1 MKQKVDSYNFRLEI
15 YLRFFPRKKFT
26 NPFSMELFFKSGK
39 DLLSKKKISKSF
51 FRKNFLRKKLSPEK
65 FSPKILSTHL
75 KDFETNLLL
84 EKISSPKKKMI
95 NLLQETKKKVE
106 EKNLLSR
113 FPEFN
118 RRSIFAAA
126 LYEKLAA
133 DANQFVPAENI
144 LKSEANI
151 GLLGREDECECLSEL
166 FFMRAHGIIHDA
178 CGRAYCEM
186 GVGKGYCYAVENPT
200 IFMKSSPFL
209 GHISGIAFCI
219 WNRKKLRKIFE

>member
-1 MKQKVDSYNFRLEI
+1 
-15 YLRFFPRKKFT
+15 
-26 NPFSMELFFKSGK
+26 
-39 DLLSKKKISKSF
+39 
-51 FRKNFLRKKLSPEK
+51 
-65 FSPKILSTHL
+65 
-75 KDFETNLLL
+75 
-84 EKISSPKKKMI
+84 MI

-166 FFMRAHGIIHDA
+166 FFHA
-178 CGRAYCEM
+178 
-186 GVGKGYCYAVENPT
+186 
-200 IFMKSSPFL
+200 SS
-209 GHISGIAFCI
+209 
-219 WNRKKLRKIFE
+219 WNNSRCLRKSLLRNGSWERVLLRG

>member
-1 MKQKVDSYNFRLEI
+1 MKKIIFKKSSPDFGKPQKFHDFVFSSPEFKQKSFPPEKRFHFSRRKIRRIQKNCFKLD
-15 YLRFFPRKKFT
+15 FFPDKLWKT
-26 NPFSMELFFKSGK
+26 IFSQ
-39 DLLSKKKISKSF
+39 
-51 FRKNFLRKKLSPEK
+51 
-65 FSPKILSTHL
+65 
-75 KDFETNLLL
+75 
-84 EKISSPKKKMI
+84 KMI

-106 EKNLLSR
+106 AKNLLSR

-126 LYEKLAA
+126 LYEELAA
-133 DANQFVPAENI
+133 EANQFVPAENI

>member
-1 MKQKVDSYNFRLEI
+1 M
-15 YLRFFPRKKFT
+15 
-26 NPFSMELFFKSGK
+26 
-39 DLLSKKKISKSF
+39 
-51 FRKNFLRKKLSPEK
+51 RKKLSPEK

-84 EKISSPKKKMI
+84 EKISPQKMI

-113 FPEFN
+113 FPEFD

-126 LYEKLAA
+126 LYEKLTAE
-133 DANQFVPAENI
+133 ANQFVPAENI

>member
-1 MKQKVDSYNFRLEI
+1 
-15 YLRFFPRKKFT
+15 
-26 NPFSMELFFKSGK
+26 
-39 DLLSKKKISKSF
+39 
-51 FRKNFLRKKLSPEK
+51 
-65 FSPKILSTHL
+65 
-75 KDFETNLLL
+75 
-84 EKISSPKKKMI
+84 MI

-113 FPEFN
+113 FPEFD

-166 FFMRAHGIIHDA
+166 FFHA
-178 CGRAYCEM
+178 
-186 GVGKGYCYAVENPT
+186 
-200 IFMKSSPFL
+200 SS
-209 GHISGIAFCI
+209 
-219 WNRKKLRKIFE
+219 WNNSRCLRKSLLRNGSWERVLLRG

>member
-1 MKQKVDSYNFRLEI
+1 
-15 YLRFFPRKKFT
+15 
-26 NPFSMELFFKSGK
+26 MELSSFEKY
-39 DLLSKKKISKSF
+39 LL
-51 FRKNFLRKKLSPEK
+51 P
-65 FSPKILSTHL
+65 
-75 KDFETNLLL
+75 
-84 EKISSPKKKMI
+84 KKMI

-113 FPEFN
+113 FPEFD

-126 LYEKLAA
+126 LYEELAA
-133 DANQFVPAENI
+133 VPAAPAVAAENI

>member
-1 MKQKVDSYNFRLEI
+1 MKFSKYISFQKFFFFLKKIIFKKSSPDFGKPQKFHDFVFSSPEFKQKS
-15 YLRFFPRKKFT
+15 FP
-26 NPFSMELFFKSGK
+26 
-39 DLLSKKKISKSF
+39 
-51 FRKNFLRKKLSPEK
+51 PEK
-65 FSPKILSTHL
+65 DSTSPGERSSEFRRFHFNQTFSP
-75 KDFETNLLL
+75 TNFG
-84 EKISSPKKKMI
+84 KQSSPQKMI

-113 FPEFN
+113 FPEFD

-133 DANQFVPAENI
+133 VPAENI

>member
-1 MKQKVDSYNFRLEI
+1 MKI
-15 YLRFFPRKKFT
+15 YFER
-26 NPFSMELFFKSGK
+26 
-39 DLLSKKKISKSF
+39 
-51 FRKNFLRKKLSPEK
+51 K
-65 FSPKILSTHL
+65 FSP
-75 KDFETNLLL
+75 DFG
-84 EKISSPKKKMI
+84 KFHDFVFSSPEFKQKSFPAGFLQGFASLKNIFSPKKMI

-113 FPEFN
+113 FPEFD

-126 LYEKLAA
+126 LYEELAA
-133 DANQFVPAENI
+133 VPAENI

-151 GLLGREDECECLSEL
+151 GLLGQEDECECLSEL

>member
-1 MKQKVDSYNFRLEI
+1 MISFSDPLNLNRNLFLLKKIPLLPEKDQVNSEDFILIRL
-15 YLRFFPRKKFT
+15 FPRQT
-26 NPFSMELFFKSGK
+26 L
-39 DLLSKKKISKSF
+39 
-51 FRKNFLRKKLSPEK
+51 KNI
-65 FSPKILSTHL
+65 FSP
-75 KDFETNLLL
+75 
-84 EKISSPKKKMI
+84 KKMI

-113 FPEFN
+113 FPEFD

-126 LYEKLAA
+126 LYEELAA
-133 DANQFVPAENI
+133 VPAENI

>member
-1 MKQKVDSYNFRLEI
+1 
-15 YLRFFPRKKFT
+15 
-26 NPFSMELFFKSGK
+26 MELFSNLEKIFSP
-39 DLLSKKKISKSF
+39 KKKKKKFKKF

-84 EKISSPKKKMI
+84 EKNIFSPKKMI

-113 FPEFN
+113 FPEFD

-126 LYEKLAA
+126 LYEELAA
-133 DANQFVPAENI
+133 EAATAGAVNQFVPAENI

>member
-1 MKQKVDSYNFRLEI
+1 MI
-15 YLRFFPRKKFT
+15 
-26 NPFSMELFFKSGK
+26 LFFHP
-39 DLLSKKKISKSF
+39 LNLNRNL
-51 FRKNFLRKKLSPEK
+51 FRR
-65 FSPKILSTHL
+65 
-75 KDFETNLLL
+75 
-84 EKISSPKKKMI
+84 EKISPNFQSHFQFGKNQSLKNTFFLQGFTSLKNIFSPKKMI

-113 FPEFN
+113 FPEFD

-133 DANQFVPAENI
+133 VPAAPAVAAENI

>member
-1 MKQKVDSYNFRLEI
+1 
-15 YLRFFPRKKFT
+15 
-26 NPFSMELFFKSGK
+26 
-39 DLLSKKKISKSF
+39 
-51 FRKNFLRKKLSPEK
+51 
-65 FSPKILSTHL
+65 
-75 KDFETNLLL
+75 
-84 EKISSPKKKMI
+84 MI

-106 EKNLLSR
+106 AKNLLSR

-133 DANQFVPAENI
+133 EANQFVPAENI

-151 GLLGREDECECLSEL
+151 GLLGQEDECECLSEL

>member
-1 MKQKVDSYNFRLEI
+1 
-15 YLRFFPRKKFT
+15 
-26 NPFSMELFFKSGK
+26 
-39 DLLSKKKISKSF
+39 
-51 FRKNFLRKKLSPEK
+51 
-65 FSPKILSTHL
+65 
-75 KDFETNLLL
+75 
-84 EKISSPKKKMI
+84 MI
-95 NLLQETKKKVE
+95 NLLQETKKKVW

-126 LYEKLAA
+126 LYEELAA
-133 DANQFVPAENI
+133 EANQFVPAENI
-144 LKSEANI
+144 LKSEPTLACW
-151 GLLGREDECECLSEL
+151 GGKMSVKCLSEL

>member
-1 MKQKVDSYNFRLEI
+1 MKYI
-15 YLRFFPRKKFT
+15 LR
-26 NPFSMELFFKSGK
+26 
-39 DLLSKKKISKSF
+39 
-51 FRKNFLRKKLSPEK
+51 
-65 FSPKILSTHL
+65 
-75 KDFETNLLL
+75 
-84 EKISSPKKKMI
+84 ISSPDFGKPQKLHDFVFVSTGFELKSFPAGKDFPKLSISFPVWKESKFKKHFFFYQAGRFASLKKYLLPKKMI
-95 NLLQETKKKVE
+95 NLLQETKKKIE
-106 EKNLLSR
+106 AKNLLSR

-126 LYEKLAA
+126 LYEELAA
-133 DANQFVPAENI
+133 EANQFVPAVNI

>member
-1 MKQKVDSYNFRLEI
+1 MENPKISFFHPLNLNRNLFLLKKIPLLPEKDQANSEDFILIRL
-15 YLRFFPRKKFT
+15 FPRQT
-26 NPFSMELFFKSGK
+26 LEN
-39 DLLSKKKISKSF
+39 
-51 FRKNFLRKKLSPEK
+51 
-65 FSPKILSTHL
+65 
-75 KDFETNLLL
+75 NLL
-84 EKISSPKKKMI
+84 PKKMI
-95 NLLQETKKKVE
+95 NLLQETKKKVW

-113 FPEFN
+113 FPEFD

-133 DANQFVPAENI
+133 EANQFVPAENI

>member
-1 MKQKVDSYNFRLEI
+1 
-15 YLRFFPRKKFT
+15 
-26 NPFSMELFFKSGK
+26 
-39 DLLSKKKISKSF
+39 
-51 FRKNFLRKKLSPEK
+51 
-65 FSPKILSTHL
+65 
-75 KDFETNLLL
+75 
-84 EKISSPKKKMI
+84 MI

-113 FPEFN
+113 FPEFD

-133 DANQFVPAENI
+133 EAATAGAVNQFVPAENI

-186 GVGKGYCYAVENPT
+186 GVGKGYCYA
-200 IFMKSSPFL
+200 
-209 GHISGIAFCI
+209 G
-219 WNRKKLRKIFE
+219 

>member
-1 MKQKVDSYNFRLEI
+1 MISFFDPLNLNRNLFLLKKIPLLPEKDQVNSEDFILIRL
-15 YLRFFPRKKFT
+15 FPRQT
-26 NPFSMELFFKSGK
+26 LEN
-39 DLLSKKKISKSF
+39 
-51 FRKNFLRKKLSPEK
+51 
-65 FSPKILSTHL
+65 
-75 KDFETNLLL
+75 NLL
-84 EKISSPKKKMI
+84 PKKMI

-113 FPEFN
+113 FPEFD

-126 LYEKLAA
+126 LYEKLVAE
-133 DANQFVPAENI
+133 VPAENI

>member
-1 MKQKVDSYNFRLEI
+1 MKKIFPLR
-15 YLRFFPRKKFT
+15 LRF
-26 NPFSMELFFKSGK
+26 SGEK
-39 DLLSKKKISKSF
+39 YLL
-51 FRKNFLRKKLSPEK
+51 P
-65 FSPKILSTHL
+65 
-75 KDFETNLLL
+75 
-84 EKISSPKKKMI
+84 KKMI

-113 FPEFN
+113 FPEFD

-133 DANQFVPAENI
+133 VPAENI

>member
-1 MKQKVDSYNFRLEI
+1 MILFFHPLNLNRNLFRREKISPNFQSHFQFGKNQSLKNT
-15 YLRFFPRKKFT
+15 FFPSR
-26 NPFSMELFFKSGK
+26 
-39 DLLSKKKISKSF
+39 IC
-51 FRKNFLRKKLSPEK
+51 
-65 FSPKILSTHL
+65 
-75 KDFETNLLL
+75 LL
-84 EKISSPKKKMI
+84 EKISSPKKMI
-95 NLLQETKKKVE
+95 NLLQETKKKIE
-106 EKNLLSR
+106 AKNLLSR

-126 LYEKLAA
+126 LYEELAA
-133 DANQFVPAENI
+133 EANQFVPAENI

-151 GLLGREDECECLSEL
+151 GLLGQEDECECLSEL

>member
-1 MKQKVDSYNFRLEI
+1 MENPKISFFHSLNLNRNLFLLKKIPLLPEKDQANSEDFILIRL
-15 YLRFFPRKKFT
+15 FPRQT
-26 NPFSMELFFKSGK
+26 L
-39 DLLSKKKISKSF
+39 
-51 FRKNFLRKKLSPEK
+51 KL
-65 FSPKILSTHL
+65 
-75 KDFETNLLL
+75 NLLL
-84 EKISSPKKKMI
+84 EKYLLPKKMI

-113 FPEFN
+113 FPEFD

-133 DANQFVPAENI
+133 EANQFVPAENI
-144 LKSEANI
+144 LKSEVNI
-151 GLLGREDECECLSEL
+151 GLLGQEDECECLSEL

>member
-1 MKQKVDSYNFRLEI
+1 MKKIIFKKSSPDFGKPQKFHDFVFSFPEFKQKS
-15 YLRFFPRKKFT
+15 FP
-26 NPFSMELFFKSGK
+26 
-39 DLLSKKKISKSF
+39 
-51 FRKNFLRKKLSPEK
+51 PEK
-65 FSPKILSTHL
+65 DSTSPGERSGEFRRFHFNQTFSP
-75 KDFETNLLL
+75 TNF
-84 EKISSPKKKMI
+84 EKISSPQKMI

-144 LKSEANI
+144 LTSEANI